1 MSVLILAQI
10 NIHDRARYQQY
21 QDGFKAV
28 FAKFNGQLLAV
39 DEQPSV
45 IEGEWPSTRTVVIR
59 FPCAE
64 EAKRWYQ
71 SPEYQAIATH
81 RYAASKANV
90 VVVEEL
96 SQV

>member
-21 QDGFKAV
+21 QDGFREV

-39 DEQPSV
+39 DEKPNV
-45 IEGEWPSTRTVVIR
+45 IEGEWHCTRTVVIR
-59 FPCAE
+59 FPSAD
-64 EAKRWYQ
+64 EARCWYQ
-71 SPEYQAIATH
+71 SPAYQAIAAH
-81 RYAASKANV
+81 RFAASAANV

-96 SQV
+96 PQS